1 MKRKLN
7 DEEVIRQYLTTSPND
22 CFETLYNRYV
32 KKVYSRCLSLTKDS
46 EKAQDFTHDI
56 FIRMFSRLDRF
67 EERSSFS
74 TWLYSISY
82 NYCVDQIR
90 LGGRLQTTALAEN
103 DESADDRYAAPND
116 SEELDEAR
124 QRLSWAMKQIT
135 QDEAMILRLK
145 YQEGLD
151 IQQIA
156 TRLNLNDSAVK
167 MRLKRSRDKVK
178 QLCGQAAYAI

>member
-7 DEEVIRQYLTTSPND
+7 DEEVIRQYLATSPND

-32 KKVYSRCLSLTKDS
+32 KKVYSRCLSLTRDS
-46 EKAQDFTHDI
+46 DKAQDFTHDI

-67 EERSSFS
+67 EERSTFS

-82 NYCVDQIR
+82 NYCMDQMR
-90 LGGRLQTTALAEN
+90 LGGRLQTTELIEGEET
-103 DESADDRYAAPND
+103 ESRYAV
-116 SEELDEAR
+116 SEEGEEMDEDR
-124 QRLSWAMKQIT
+124 QRLSWAMKKIT
-135 QDEAMILRLK
+135 PDEATILRLK

-156 TRLNLNDSAVK
+156 VRLNLNDSAVK
-167 MRLKRSRDKVK
+167 MRLKRSRDKVRL
-178 QLCGQAAYAI
+178 LCGRAAFTA